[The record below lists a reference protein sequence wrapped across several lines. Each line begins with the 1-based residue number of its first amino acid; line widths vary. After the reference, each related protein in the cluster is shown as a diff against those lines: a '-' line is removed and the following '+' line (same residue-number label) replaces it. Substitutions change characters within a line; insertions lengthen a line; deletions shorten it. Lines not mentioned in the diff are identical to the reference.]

1 VRHGRRLEYL
11 AFPNVYPEMLEPEDM
26 EDFGPLLHL
35 CPSLT
40 HVVLP
45 AYAVVSGTYTFPTV
59 KWLDHWCLRIHTTP
73 HTGGDVLLAFPA
85 LLGYRL
91 LDVALSVHIA
101 DVPGTFDPCARG
113 AWTIT
118 FPGMAIEQAQDG
130 PDGVPRLMLG
140 DLSAVADWD
149 ISYFGAME
157 TNTVQR
163 EQEYFDLGWGKLQHF
178 PFPPPMPL
186 VFDDPIGH
194 EIDPDEPRLD
204 RDACRNIPAPY
215 HLQWLQ
221 DETDD
226 EESDLESE
234 DVGDLDDEF
243 YQETEPIPDPVL
255 PQWAHPPASIST
267 RGSFPWLSSALQST
281 LFGPF
286 IS

>member
-1 VRHGRRLEYL
+1 
-11 AFPNVYPEMLEPEDM
+11 
-26 EDFGPLLHL
+26 
-35 CPSLT
+35 
-40 HVVLP
+40 
-45 AYAVVSGTYTFPTV
+45 
-59 KWLDHWCLRIHTTP
+59 
-73 HTGGDVLLAFPA
+73 
-85 LLGYRL
+85 
-91 LDVALSVHIA
+91 
-101 DVPGTFDPCARG
+101 
-113 AWTIT
+113 
-118 FPGMAIEQAQDG
+118 
-130 PDGVPRLMLG
+130 
-140 DLSAVADWD
+140 
-149 ISYFGAME
+149 
-157 TNTVQR
+157 
-163 EQEYFDLGWGKLQHF
+163 
-178 PFPPPMPL
+178 MPL

-234 DVGDLDDEF
+234 DVEDLDDEF

-267 RGSFPWLSSALQST
+267 RGSFPWLSDALQST